1 MVRVIG
7 IDPGTVSLDL
17 CGLDGE
23 QVWLDQSLPT
33 ASALESPQ
41 SLIDLLRE
49 AGPDLIAGPSGY
61 GLPMVPADQIGE
73 DDLRLAYLSRPG
85 APGGIGG
92 LTRLARALAASRL
105 PVVFTPAVIHLPTV
119 PRHRKLNRVDLGTAE
134 KVAAAALGV
143 WDQMQRRQLSSRNTS
158 FILVDLGGAFTALIA
173 VSDGQV
179 VDGIG
184 GTSGPMGWQ
193 SSGAWDGEVAFL
205 AGTVDKAMLF
215 GGGVES
221 IAGEIPDDSGSVE
234 MAIHGYVEGVM
245 KGVLALTASVP
256 QPAEILLAGRRARDP
271 RVRYPLVT
279 KLDDIAPVRD
289 LRGFAKVTKQ
299 GAQGAALIADGLAGG
314 RWAELVDTM
323 QLREASGTSLD
334 HLSVITPAHARERLG
349 LS

>member
-41 SLIDLLRE
+41 SLIELLRE

-61 GLPMVPADQIGE
+61 GLPMIPAEQLDE

-85 APGGIGG
+85 ESGGIGG
-92 LTRLARALAASRL
+92 LSRLARALAASGL

-119 PRHRKLNRVDLGTAE
+119 PQHRKLNRVDLGTAE
-134 KVAAAALGV
+134 KVAAAVLGV
-143 WDQMQRRQLSSRNTS
+143 WDQMGRNQLAPGDTS
-158 FILVDLGGAFTALIA
+158 FILVDLGGAFTALVA

-179 VDGIG
+179 VDGMG

-193 SSGAWDGEVAFL
+193 SSGGWDGEVAFL

-215 GGGVES
+215 AGGVES
-221 IAGEIPDDSGSVE
+221 IAAAEGADSSTAEIG
-234 MAIHGYVEGVM
+234 IQGYVEGVL
-245 KGVLALTASVP
+245 KGVLALTASLP
-256 QPAEILLAGRRARDP
+256 QPSEILLAGRRARDP

-279 KLDDIAPVRD
+279 RLEDIAPVRE
-289 LRGFAKVTKQ
+289 LSGFAKVTKQ

-323 QLREASGTSLD
+323 RLREASGTALD
-334 HLSVITPAHARERLG
+334 HLSVITPARARERLG
-349 LS
+349 L

>member
-41 SLIDLLRE
+41 SLIELLRE
-49 AGPDLIAGPSGY
+49 AGPALIAGPSGY
-61 GLPMVPADQIGE
+61 GLPMIPAERLGE
-73 DDLRLAYLSRPG
+73 EDLRLAYLSRPG
-85 APGGIGG
+85 ESGGIGG
-92 LTRLARALAASRL
+92 LSRLARALAESRL

-143 WDQMQRRQLSSRNTS
+143 WDQMQRRQLSPKDTS
-158 FILVDLGGAFTALIA
+158 FILVDLGGAFTALVA

-179 VDGIG
+179 VDGMG
-184 GTSGPMGWQ
+184 GTSGPVGWQ

-205 AGTVDKAMLF
+205 AGTVDKGMLF
-215 GGGVES
+215 TGGVES
-221 IAGEIPDDSGSVE
+221 VAAGGRNNSGAAE
-234 MAIHGYVEGVM
+234 TAIQGYVEGVM
-245 KGVLALTASVP
+245 KGVLALTASLP

-271 RVRYPLVT
+271 RVRYPLGT
-279 KLDDIAPVRD
+279 RLEDIAPVRE
-289 LRGFAKVTKQ
+289 LSGFAKVTKQ

-314 RWAELVDTM
+314 RWSELVDTM
-323 QLREASGTSLD
+323 QLREASGTVLD
-334 HLSVITPAHARERLG
+334 YLSVITPARARERLG
-349 LS
+349 L

>member
-41 SLIDLLRE
+41 SLIELLRE

-61 GLPMVPADQIGE
+61 GLPMVPAEEVDE

-85 APGGIGG
+85 EPGGIGG
-92 LTRLARALAASRL
+92 LTRLARALAASGL

-143 WDQMQRRQLSSRNTS
+143 WDQAQRRQLAPKDTS
-158 FILVDLGGAFTALIA
+158 FILVDLGGAFTALVA

-179 VDGIG
+179 VDGMG
-184 GTSGPMGWQ
+184 GTSGPMGWH

-205 AGTVDKAMLF
+205 AGTVEKAMLF
-215 GGGVES
+215 EGGVES
-221 IAGEIPDDSGSVE
+221 VSAETGDDFDPVEIAIQ
-234 MAIHGYVEGVM
+234 GYVEGVV
-245 KGVLALTASVP
+245 KGVLALTASLP

-271 RVRYPLVT
+271 RVRHPLVT
-279 KLDDIAPVRD
+279 RLEDFAPVRE
-289 LRGFAKVTKQ
+289 LSGFAKVTKQ

-323 QLREASGTSLD
+323 RLREASGTALD
-334 HLSVITPAHARERLG
+334 YLSVMTPARARERLG
-349 LS
+349 L

>member
-41 SLIDLLRE
+41 SLIELLRE

-61 GLPMVPADQIGE
+61 GLPMVPAE
-73 DDLRLAYLSRPG
+73 RLSEEDLRLAYLSRPG
-85 APGGIGG
+85 EPGGIGG
-92 LTRLARALAASRL
+92 LRRLARALAESRL

-143 WDQMQRRQLSSRNTS
+143 WDQGQRRQLPPKDTS

-179 VDGIG
+179 VDGMG
-184 GTSGPMGWQ
+184 GTSGPMGWH

-205 AGTVDKAMLF
+205 AGTVDKTMLF
-215 GGGVES
+215 AGGVES
-221 IAGEIPDDSGSVE
+221 IAAEESGPDPSAV
-234 MAIHGYVEGVM
+234 AIQGYVEGVM
-245 KGVLALTASVP
+245 KGVLSLTASVP

-271 RVRYPLVT
+271 RVRDPLGAR
-279 KLDDIAPVRD
+279 LEDIAPVRE
-289 LRGFAKVTKQ
+289 LSGFAKVAKQ

-323 QLREASGTSLD
+323 RLREASGTALD
-334 HLSVITPAHARERLG
+334 HLSVITPARARERLG
-349 LS
+349 L

>member
-33 ASALESPQ
+33 ASALASPQ
-41 SLIDLLRE
+41 ALIELLRE

-61 GLPMVPADQIGE
+61 GLPMIPAEQLDE

-85 APGGIGG
+85 EPGGIGG
-92 LTRLARALAASRL
+92 LSRLARALAASGL

-119 PRHRKLNRVDLGTAE
+119 PQHRKLNKVDMGTAE
-134 KVAAAALGV
+134 KVAAAVLGV
-143 WDQMQRRQLSSRNTS
+143 WDQMRRNQLAPGDSS
-158 FILVDLGGAFTALIA
+158 FILVDLGGAFTALVA

-179 VDGIG
+179 VDGMG

-205 AGTVDKAMLF
+205 AETVDKAMLF
-215 GGGVES
+215 AGGVES
-221 IAGEIPDDSGSVE
+221 IAAAEGGDSSPAEIG
-234 MAIHGYVEGVM
+234 IQGYVEGVL
-245 KGVLALTASVP
+245 KGVLALTASLP
-256 QPAEILLAGRRARDP
+256 QPSEILLAGRRARDP

-279 KLDDIAPVRD
+279 RLEDIAPVRE
-289 LRGFAKVTKQ
+289 LSGFAKVTKQ
-299 GAQGAALIADGLAGG
+299 GAQGAALIANGLAGG

-323 QLREASGTSLD
+323 RLREASGTALD
-334 HLSVITPAHARERLG
+334 HLTVITPARARERLG
-349 LS
+349 L

>member
-41 SLIDLLRE
+41 SLIELLRE

-61 GLPMVPADQIGE
+61 GLPMIPAERLGE
-73 DDLRLAYLSRPG
+73 EDLRLAYLSRPG
-85 APGGIGG
+85 ESGGIGG
-92 LTRLARALAASRL
+92 LSRLARALTESRL

-134 KVAAAALGV
+134 KVAAVALGV
-143 WDQMQRRQLSSRNTS
+143 WDQMQRRQLSPKDTS
-158 FILVDLGGAFTALIA
+158 FILVDLGGAFTALVA

-179 VDGIG
+179 VDGMG
-184 GTSGPMGWQ
+184 GTSGPVGWQ

-215 GGGVES
+215 TGGVES
-221 IAGEIPDDSGSVE
+221 VAAGARNDSGAAE
-234 MAIHGYVEGVM
+234 IAIQGYVEGVM
-245 KGVLALTASVP
+245 KGVLALTASLP
-256 QPAEILLAGRRARDP
+256 QPAEILLAGRHARDP

-279 KLDDIAPVRD
+279 RLEDIAPVRE
-289 LRGFAKVTKQ
+289 LSGFAKVTKQ

-314 RWAELVDTM
+314 RWSELVDTM
-323 QLREASGTSLD
+323 QLREASGTVLD
-334 HLSVITPAHARERLG
+334 YLSVITPARARERLG
-349 LS
+349 L

>member
-1 MVRVIG
+1 MARVIG

-41 SLIDLLRE
+41 SLIKLLRD

-61 GLPMVPADQIGE
+61 GLPMVPAEQIGE
-73 DDLRLAYLSRPG
+73 DDLRLAYLSRAG
-85 APGGIGG
+85 DPGGIGG

-119 PRHRKLNRVDLGTAE
+119 PRHRKLNRIDLGTAE
-134 KVAAAALGV
+134 KVAATALGV
-143 WDQMQRRQLSSRNTS
+143 WDQTQRRQLSPQDTS
-158 FILVDLGGAFTALIA
+158 FILADLGGAFTALVA
-173 VSDGQV
+173 VSDGQI
-179 VDGIG
+179 VDGMG
-184 GTSGPMGWQ
+184 GTSGPMGWH

-215 GGGVES
+215 AGGVES
-221 IAGEIPDDSGSVE
+221 IGNDDL
-234 MAIHGYVEGVM
+234 AIQGYVEGVA

-256 QPAEILLAGRRARDP
+256 QPAEILLAGRRARDA
-271 RVRYPLVT
+271 RVRHPLVT
-279 KLDDIAPVRD
+279 RLEEIAPVRE
-289 LRGFAKVTKQ
+289 LGGFAKATKQ

-323 QLREASGTSLD
+323 RLREAAGTALD
-334 HLSVITPAHARERLG
+334 HLSVIAPARARQRLG

>member
-41 SLIDLLRE
+41 SLIELLRE

-61 GLPMVPADQIGE
+61 GLPMVPAERLDE

-85 APGGIGG
+85 EPGGIGG
-92 LTRLARALAASRL
+92 LSRLARALAASGL

-119 PRHRKLNRVDLGTAE
+119 PQHRKLNRVDLGTAE

-143 WDQMQRRQLSSRNTS
+143 WDQMRRSQLAPRDTS
-158 FILVDLGGAFTALIA
+158 FILVDLGGAFTALVA

-179 VDGIG
+179 VDGMG
-184 GTSGPMGWQ
+184 GTSGPMGWR

-215 GGGVES
+215 AGGVES
-221 IAGEIPDDSGSVE
+221 VAATEGGDSSTAEIG
-234 MAIHGYVEGVM
+234 IQGYVEGVL
-245 KGVLALTASVP
+245 KGVLALTASLP
-256 QPAEILLAGRRARDP
+256 QPSEILLAGRRARDP

-279 KLDDIAPVRD
+279 RLKDIAPVRE
-289 LRGFAKVTKQ
+289 LSGFATVTKQ

-323 QLREASGTSLD
+323 RLREASGTALD
-334 HLSVITPAHARERLG
+334 HLSVITPARARERLG
-349 LS
+349 L

>member
-23 QVWLDQSLPT
+23 QVWLDESLPT

-41 SLIDLLRE
+41 SLIELLRE

-61 GLPMVPADQIGE
+61 GLPMIPAERLGE
-73 DDLRLAYLSRPG
+73 EDLRLAYLSRPG
-85 APGGIGG
+85 ESGGIGG
-92 LTRLARALAASRL
+92 LSRLARALAESRL

-143 WDQMQRRQLSSRNTS
+143 WDQMQRRQLSPKDTS
-158 FILVDLGGAFTALIA
+158 FILVDLGGAFTALVA

-179 VDGIG
+179 VDGMG

-215 GGGVES
+215 TGGVES
-221 IAGEIPDDSGSVE
+221 VAAGARNHSGAAEIAIQ
-234 MAIHGYVEGVM
+234 GYVEGVM
-245 KGVLALTASVP
+245 KGVLALTASLP
-256 QPAEILLAGRRARDP
+256 QPAEILLAGRHARDS

-279 KLDDIAPVRD
+279 RLEDIAPVRE
-289 LRGFAKVTKQ
+289 LSGFAKVTKQ

-314 RWAELVDTM
+314 RWSELVDTM
-323 QLREASGTSLD
+323 QLREASGTVLD
-334 HLSVITPAHARERLG
+334 YLSVITPARARERLG
-349 LS
+349 L